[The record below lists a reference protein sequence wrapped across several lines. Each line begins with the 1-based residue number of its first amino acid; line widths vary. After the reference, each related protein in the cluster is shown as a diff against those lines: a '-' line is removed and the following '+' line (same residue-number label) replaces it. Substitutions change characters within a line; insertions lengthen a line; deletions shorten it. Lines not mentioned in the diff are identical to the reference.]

1 MLDNLKKTTEN
12 IIIAA
17 VRCLLGGIKKYPRQ
31 QSAKYNKKQYVAP
44 LSYNVVALKKE
55 CETEHYIKKGIS
67 FLHPLQES
75 FRLYNTLYVTHKR
88 MLLLQM
94 LICYFI

>member
-17 VRCLLGGIKKYPRQ
+17 VRCLGGIKTLDNNQP
-31 QSAKYNKKQYVAP
+31 SVTSTVAP
-44 LSYNVVALKKE
+44 LSHNVVELKKE

-75 FRLYNTLYVTHKR
+75 FRLYIHSIRNP
-88 MLLLQM
+88 
-94 LICYFI
+94 